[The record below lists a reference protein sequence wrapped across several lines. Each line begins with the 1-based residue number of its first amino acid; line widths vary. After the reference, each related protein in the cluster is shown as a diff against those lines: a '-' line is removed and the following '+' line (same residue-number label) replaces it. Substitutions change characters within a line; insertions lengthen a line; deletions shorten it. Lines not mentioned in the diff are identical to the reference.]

1 MDTMKLLE
9 GNICKTYFY
18 NSIILLDQSPKA
30 KLIKEKNKQICPN
43 QSLKTFCK
51 AKKNMNR
58 MKRQPI
64 EWEKIFANHV
74 SDKELISKIHKRL
87 TIQQQKILIKNM
99 SRRTT

>member
-1 MDTMKLLE
+1 MYKLDIE
-9 GNICKTYFY
+9 
-18 NSIILLDQSPKA
+18 KA
-30 KLIKEKNKQICPN
+30 EEPEIKLPT
-43 QSLKTFCK
+43 SVG
-51 AKKNMNR
+51 NR